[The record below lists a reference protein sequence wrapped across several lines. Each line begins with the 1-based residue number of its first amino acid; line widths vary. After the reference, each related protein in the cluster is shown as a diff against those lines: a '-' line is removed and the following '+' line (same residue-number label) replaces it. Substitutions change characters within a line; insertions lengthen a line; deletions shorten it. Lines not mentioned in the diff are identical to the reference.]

1 MRKIGIIGLPQAGK
15 SSLFQV
21 LTRRKADMSG
31 AGKLEAKLG
40 VVKVPDPRLARLAE
54 MFKPKKNVPTQ
65 LEFVDIQGNINEVTR
80 GGTQLSV
87 LREVDGLAHVVR
99 AFRDENIPH
108 SPGSTSSVDSVNP
121 KRDIENVELELMLSD
136 LALIEKRLERLER
149 EIKKIKNPALEA
161 EQTLLIRLGE
171 ALEKETP
178 LREVTLDER
187 EERMVRGFT
196 FLSAKPE
203 LLVLNL
209 SDEEAGEIEEAET
222 RYELAGLK
230 HRAGTAVTAFCG
242 KIEAELAELS
252 DAEAAELMVDFGLKE
267 SGVARA
273 IRACYDLMNLIT
285 FFTAGGEEQRA
296 WSVPRGTTALKAAG
310 TVHTDM
316 EKGFIRAEV
325 VGFDDLMDAGSL
337 AEARSRGTMRLEGKT
352 YEIRDGDI
360 THFRHSR

>member
-21 LTRRKADMSG
+21 LTRRKAEVSG
-31 AGKLEAKLG
+31 AGKPEARLG
-40 VVKVPDPRLARLAE
+40 VVKVPDVRLDRLAE
-54 MFKPKKNVPTQ
+54 MFQPKKNVPTQ
-65 LEFVDIQGNINEVTR
+65 LEFTDIQGNINEVTR

-87 LREVDGLAHVVR
+87 LREADGLAHVVR

-108 SPGSTSSVDSVNP
+108 SAGSVNP
-121 KRDIENVELELMLSD
+121 KRDIESVELELILSD
-136 LALIEKRLERLER
+136 LVLIEKRLERLER
-149 EIKKIKNPALEA
+149 DIKKIKNPALEA
-161 EQTLLIRLGE
+161 EQTLLIRLRE

-178 LREVTLDER
+178 LREITLEER
-187 EERMVRGFT
+187 EEYMVRGFT

-209 SDEEAGEIEEAET
+209 GDEEAGEMEEAET
-222 RYELAGLK
+222 RYELANLK

-252 DAEAAELMVDFGLKE
+252 DTEAAELMVDFGLKE

-285 FFTAGGEEQRA
+285 FFTAAGEEQRA

-352 YEIRDGDI
+352 YQVRDGDI
-360 THFRHSR
+360 IHIRHSR

>member
-1 MRKIGIIGLPQAGK
+1 MRKIGIIGLPQVGK
-15 SSLFQV
+15 SSFFQV
-21 LTRRKADMSG
+21 LTHRKAEVSG

-54 MFKPKKNVPTQ
+54 MFQPKKNVPTQ
-65 LEFVDIQGNINEVTR
+65 LEFVDIQGNVNEVTR

-99 AFRDENIPH
+99 AFQDENIPH
-108 SPGSTSSVDSVNP
+108 SAGSVNP
-121 KRDIENVELELMLSD
+121 KRDIESVELELMLSD

-149 EIKKIKNPALEA
+149 DIKKIKNPALEA
-161 EQTLLIRLGE
+161 EQTLLIRLRE

-178 LREVTLDER
+178 LREITLDAADEL
-187 EERMVRGFT
+187 MVRGFA
-196 FLSAKPE
+196 FLSAIPE

-209 SDEEAGEIEEAET
+209 GDEEAGEIEQAET

-230 HRAGTAVTAFCG
+230 HRTGTAVTAFCG

-252 DAEAAELMVDFGLKE
+252 DSEAGELMADFGLTE

-352 YEIRDGDI
+352 YEVRDGDI

>member
-21 LTRRKADMSG
+21 LTRRKADVSG
-31 AGKLEAKLG
+31 AGKPEARLG
-40 VVKVPDPRLARLAE
+40 VVEVPDVRLTRLAE
-54 MFKPKKNVPTQ
+54 IFQPKKNVPTQ

-108 SPGSTSSVDSVNP
+108 SSGSVNP
-121 KRDIENVELELMLSD
+121 KRDIENVELELILSD
-136 LALIEKRLERLER
+136 LLLIEKRLERLER
-149 EIKKIKNPALEA
+149 DIKKIKNPALEA
-161 EQTLLIRLGE
+161 EQTLLIRLRE

-178 LREVTLDER
+178 LREITLEER
-187 EERMVRGFT
+187 EEHRVRGFT

-209 SDEEAGEIEEAET
+209 GDEEAGEMEEAET
-222 RYELAGLK
+222 RYELADLK
-230 HRAGTAVTAFCG
+230 HRTGTAVTAFCG

-252 DAEAAELMVDFGLKE
+252 DTEAAELMADFGLKE

-352 YEIRDGDI
+352 YQV
-360 THFRHSR
+360 

>member
-21 LTRRKADMSG
+21 LTRRKAEVSG
-31 AGKLEAKLG
+31 AGKPEARLG
-40 VVKVPDPRLARLAE
+40 VVKVPDVRLDRLAE
-54 MFKPKKNVPTQ
+54 MFQPKKNVPTQ

-99 AFRDENIPH
+99 AFRDENHPH
-108 SPGSTSSVDSVNP
+108 SSGSVNP
-121 KRDIENVELELMLSD
+121 KRDIESVELELILSD
-136 LALIEKRLERLER
+136 LVLTEKRLERLER
-149 EIKKIKNPALEA
+149 DIKKIKNPALEA
-161 EQTLLIRLGE
+161 EQTLLIRLRE

-178 LREVTLDER
+178 LREITLEER
-187 EERMVRGFT
+187 EEHMVRGFT

-209 SDEEAGEIEEAET
+209 GDEEAGEMEEAET
-222 RYELAGLK
+222 RYELANLK

-252 DAEAAELMVDFGLKE
+252 DTEAAELMVDFGLKE

-285 FFTAGGEEQRA
+285 FFTAAGEVQRA

-337 AEARSRGTMRLEGKT
+337 AEARLRGTMRLEGKT
-352 YEIRDGDI
+352 YQVRDGDI
-360 THFRHSR
+360 IQIRHSR